1 MAVADL
7 AELGELCVWM
17 RSVGATSA
25 RVGDIELTLGPPPP
39 SLAVDQAPPARE
51 YPVDAE
57 REELMT
63 LLHSSGADVTPFLA
77 LEAQARAK
85 KASEAHRTQSVP
97 WGIERSGSKE

>member
-25 RVGDIELTLGPPPP
+25 RIGDVELTLGPPPP
-39 SLAVDQAPPARE
+39 SPSDEQDPPARGL
-51 YPVDAE
+51 PLDTE

-77 LEAQARAK
+77 LEAQARSK
-85 KASEAHRTQSVP
+85 KASEAYRTQSIP